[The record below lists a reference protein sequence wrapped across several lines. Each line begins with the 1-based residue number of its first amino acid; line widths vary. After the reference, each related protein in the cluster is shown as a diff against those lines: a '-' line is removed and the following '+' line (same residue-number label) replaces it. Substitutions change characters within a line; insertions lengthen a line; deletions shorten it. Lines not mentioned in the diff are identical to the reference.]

1 MMESNESQPFGHTLD
16 RALDRALA
24 QSLDLSLRSTTSER
38 EFPDWAHDRPLALS
52 NNPLAKILDRRLQPY
67 I

>member
-1 MMESNESQPFGHTLD
+1 MIESNESQPFGHALD

-24 QSLDLSLRSTTSER
+24 QSLRSTTSER